1 MLEDG
6 EGRLGLRFAFYSC
19 GASDGA
25 MRREYGDVAADLCM
39 GEHDGRPTS
48 LIHEVTW
55 SSRNDGLAW
64 LALVT
69 E

>member
-1 MLEDG
+1 
-6 EGRLGLRFAFYSC
+6 
-19 GASDGA
+19 